1 LPKSNVIGKIVIE
14 NELSDFQVA
23 VLNNSIHDYTF
34 TGVFHLLSNFLD
46 DYIEESDGN
55 ILERMIRT
63 DDLGISNSFVL
74 PPNHRFYAAFS
85 QSLEQLMPT
94 GIINHYSNENKDLLN
109 KKRFESDYLE
119 FVKPM
124 SMDHLESGFIVWLLT
139 LGLPIV
145 AYIFE
150 LVATFKDYLI
160 FKCIFMTYI
169 ESLERNP
176 RTRSRTLQKA
186 LVEMQKINKYKLS
199 SETESSNRKK
209 NSFGAKHDVDA
220 IIVEEF

>member
-1 LPKSNVIGKIVIE
+1 MIGKIVLE

-55 ILERMIRT
+55 ILERVIK
-63 DDLGISNSFVL
+63 DDNLGISNSFVL
-74 PPNHRFYAAFS
+74 PPNHRFYAIFS
-85 QSLEQLMPT
+85 KTLEKLMPT
-94 GIINHYSNENKDLLN
+94 GIINHYSNENNDLLS

-124 SMDHLESGFIVWLLT
+124 SMDHLESGFIVWMIT
-139 LGLPIV
+139 LCLPIV

-150 LVATFKDYLI
+150 CIASFKDYLI

-176 RTRSRTLQKA
+176 RQRSKTLQKA
-186 LVEMQKINKYKLS
+186 LVEIRKINKYKLS
-199 SETESSNRKK
+199 NTESGTDENR
-209 NSFGAKHDVDA
+209 FGAKHDVDA
-220 IIVEEF
+220 IVVEEF